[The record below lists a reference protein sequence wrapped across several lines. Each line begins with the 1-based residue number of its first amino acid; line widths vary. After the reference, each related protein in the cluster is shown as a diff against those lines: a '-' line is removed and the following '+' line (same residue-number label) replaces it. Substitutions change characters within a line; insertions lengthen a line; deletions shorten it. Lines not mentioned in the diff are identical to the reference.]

1 MGPSPRSF
9 PCAGCD
15 VIAPLD
21 ARAPAHILFSRAYGQ
36 VDGKPWAHVTLGWSR
51 GLVMLQVECESCRA
65 PYQIDERRVPPAGLK
80 MRCPKCGHSFTVRA
94 AGSVAPA
101 AAPSPPQA
109 SARALPSDFPA
120 ALGSLDEP
128 DLPVV
133 SAELPAAKAP
143 PLPPR
148 PAPRAA
154 SAPVGASGAGGLGG
168 LRRVEPGSARGR
180 SRSAASSDEA
190 RYGQAA
196 AGLARVGRRRPCRRA
211 CRGSGPAGHPRGA
224 DRLAVRRRVAA
235 DPRRRPAHAGG
246 VRRPSR
252 PGGAAAI
259 DRGVL

>member
-154 SAPVGASGAGGLGG
+154 SAPVGAAGAPVPAPAARAKPPPPP
-168 LRRVEPGSARGR
+168 RRAPPAQVDSADFGELNLDLPAVAPDLPQAATKRGMAKPPPGSRA
-180 SRSAASSDEA
+180 SADVA
-190 RYGQAA
+190 
-196 AGLARVGRRRPCRRA
+196 
-211 CRGSGPAGHPRGA
+211 PA
-224 DRLAVRRRVAA
+224 VA
-235 DPRRRPAHAGG
+235 PA
-246 VRRPSR
+246 
-252 PGGAAAI
+252 
-259 DRGVL
+259 